1 MHREQNDKK
10 YIVFINA
17 VSKRTEGLL
26 KKYIAHHDKPWDYR
40 ILKQVGETP
49 MEKAWYIDYENKESI
64 VDFFET
70 FGADII
76 CITTRAE
83 KDLPLFQK
91 IIPYTPKHI
100 LVPTVLSLDLCLEK
114 TKMRKALYTHDAA
127 LTPKFFTLDRYN
139 PETIDALCN
148 HIEFPVIVKPSGLN
162 SSLLIQAAYYPE
174 ELKTILENIFHKI
187 QDVYTQKHGRGAP
200 EVLVEE
206 LIEGSVYSVD
216 AHINNR
222 GEVFFNPFIKYK
234 VATEKGFDDFFIYEV
249 SAPADL
255 PPPLIDQAQKVS
267 QKGITALGLKN
278 SSAHIELIYKH
289 DTWKLIEIGARVGG
303 NRSTLYKKTFNTN
316 IDINDI
322 LIRMDKKIEIQDTHV
337 GYSSILKLYP
347 KKEGYITHIQGL
359 SHIQT
364 LPSVSKIIPNLN
376 IGAYALFAKNGG
388 EPILKVNL
396 FHTDRLQLLADKRKV
411 EKILDIKTTK
421 KSKGTDIT
429 KRTS

>member
-1 MHREQNDKK
+1 MHREQNHTK

-26 KKYIAHHDKPWDYR
+26 KKYIAQHHKPWDYR
-40 ILKQVGETP
+40 ILKQIGETP

-64 VDFFET
+64 MDFFET
-70 FGADII
+70 FGKNII
-76 CITTRAE
+76 SITTRAE

-91 IIPYTPKHI
+91 IIPYTPEHI

-114 TKMRKALYTHDAA
+114 TKMRRALHNYDTA
-127 LTPKFFTLDRYN
+127 LTPKFFILDTYN
-139 PETIDALCN
+139 PETINALCKK
-148 HIEFPVIVKPSGLN
+148 ITFPVIVKPSGLT

-174 ELKTILENIFHKI
+174 ELKTILEKIFTQIHG
-187 QDVYTQKHGRGAP
+187 VYRQKHGRGAP

-234 VATEKGFDDFFIYEV
+234 VAIEKGFDDFFIYEV

-255 PPPLIDQAQKVS
+255 PPYLVEQAQEVS
-267 QKGITALGLKN
+267 KKGIEALGLKN

-289 DTWKLIEIGARVGG
+289 NIWKLIEIGARVGG

-316 IDINDI
+316 IDMNDI
-322 LIRMDKKIEIQDTHV
+322 LIRMNKKIVIRKKHV

-347 KKEGYITHIQGL
+347 KKEGYITHIKGL
-359 SHIQT
+359 SDIQT
-364 LPSVSKIIPNLN
+364 LPSVSKIIPNLKV
-376 IGAYALFAKNGG
+376 GAYALFAKNGG
-388 EPILKVNL
+388 ENILKVNL
-396 FHTDRLQLLADKRKV
+396 FHTDKLQLLADKRKV
-411 EKILDIKTTK
+411 EKIIDIETTEK
-421 KSKGTDIT
+421 K
-429 KRTS
+429 